1 MAFTKKEGTRMSRA
15 AAASPA
21 GKKPLGQRVKRFVV
35 DFVRQW
41 ELQSMIWPGIVFMII
56 FNFLPIYGLVIAFK
70 RYTVIDTFETAPW
83 VGLENF
89 RIILEDKFFWESVV
103 NTLAISLLKLA
114 VGFVIPI
121 ILAVMIHE
129 LHYRRFKRIVQTISY
144 LPHFLSWIVLGGML
158 INWLSTTG
166 LFNVLLLKL
175 GIISQPKNYL
185 LDADKYWWIAV
196 LSDIWKEAGWGTIL
210 YLAAMTTIDPTYYEA
225 ARIDGANRL
234 RQIWHITLPNIR
246 LIISLNLILTI
257 SGLFGSNLDQALVLM
272 NAQNRERAEVI
283 NSYVFRMGIAQGDF
297 SYATAVGLGVSII
310 SLLLLIMANKA
321 TTKLNDNQSVL

>member
-1 MAFTKKEGTRMSRA
+1 MREA
-15 AAASPA
+15 AAAGPA
-21 GKKPLGQRVKRFVV
+21 GKKPLGRRAKAFVV
-35 DFVRQW
+35 DFGRQW

-70 RYTVIDTFETAPW
+70 QYTVMDTFDTAPW

-89 RIILEDKFFWESVV
+89 RIIMEDKFFWESVV

-121 ILAVMIHE
+121 LLAIMIYE
-129 LHYRRFKRIVQTISY
+129 LHSQRFKRIVQTVSY

-166 LFNVLLLKL
+166 LFNEILLAL
-175 GIISQPKNYL
+175 GIISQPKNIL

-225 ARIDGANRL
+225 AKIDGANRL
-234 RQIWHITLPNIR
+234 KQIWHITLPNIR
-246 LIISLNLILTI
+246 MIISLNLILTV
-257 SGLFGSNLDQALVLM
+257 SGLLGSNLDQALVLM

-310 SLLLLIMANKA
+310 SLILLLMANKV
-321 TTKLNDNQSVL
+321 TSKLNDNQSVL